1 MEAVGLGSRHAVSSA
16 SIHRPGSWGNSAW
29 YRGLDAQPGL
39 GPRWPMTRDSLLQ
52 AQAVLRS
59 RSRPPPCTPEEVV
72 EAQKVGFGGVFFF
85 PLCSSLKFNLILVL
99 SISTMDVFWCYP
111 VSSSKSFED
120 LEVSRK
126 PDYVLILLSGC
137 PTRMDRSER
146 LDFLKP
152 VLEKTFMKRSFRNG
166 VGTGMKKTS
175 FQRAKS

>member
-1 MEAVGLGSRHAVSSA
+1 MAVGCGAEGPVFSLVTLLELSPAFSSCVHHSVAIASFDTQFKPSRAPVQPTPDEGLHSRGRFA
-16 SIHRPGSWGNSAW
+16 RPQA
-29 YRGLDAQPGL
+29 GL
-39 GPRWPMTRDSLLQ
+39 LLKLT
-52 AQAVLRS
+52 A
-59 RSRPPPCTPEEVV
+59 RP
-72 EAQKVGFGGVFFF
+72 ARKR
-85 PLCSSLKFNLILVL
+85 SLKFNLILVL

-126 PDYVLILLSGC
+126 SDYVLILLSGC